1 MSKVKI
7 QGNASGSGVLTV
19 TAPDTDVDREITL
32 PDAAG
37 TLLTSD
43 GDGSSLTSLPSHSG
57 NVAFPATQVA
67 SADANT
73 LDDYEEGTWTPEFY
87 GSGTAGTWVYNAAN
101 GGTYTK
107 IGNRVFCNFALIV
120 SSNSV
125 APTTKMRIKGFP
137 FTVNGVQSRGGA
149 SVGYYANLAIA
160 EQTLTISVYEGGATG
175 GFCADATATG
185 TSTTADVGV
194 FSATSQIYGT
204 LEYIV

>member
-87 GSGTAGTWVYNAAN
+87 GSGTAGTWVYHASN

-149 SVGYYANLAIA
+149 SVGYYAALALA
-160 EQTLTISVYEGGATG
+160 TQTLTISVYEGGATG
-175 GFCADATATG
+175 GFCADATTTG